1 MINETKFKSLLG
13 YMESGDNYKSKNS
26 IGALGRYQFMP
37 ATLNSLKNKYNL
49 APWYDAEYFL
59 KSPLLQET
67 YASALIKDNLKFI
80 DDNNLKTFN
89 GRLVTGSKRFKT
101 ITAPLNVYGMLA
113 AMHLAGPK
121 NLVKFLTTGY
131 NPDDGNTSLSDYAA
145 LFSSKLTGLEN
156 ITPLILA
163 FIPALLLYYL

>member
-1 MINETKFKSLLG
+1 
-13 YMESGDNYKSKNS
+13 MESGDNYKAKNS

-37 ATLNSLKNKYNL
+37 ATLNSLKNIYDL
-49 APWYDAEYFL
+49 PAWYDADYFL
-59 KSPLLQET
+59 SSPILQET
-67 YASALIKDNLKFI
+67 YQSALIKDSLKFI
-80 DDNNLKTFN
+80 DDNNLKTFY

-113 AMHLAGPK
+113 AMHLAGGK

-131 NPDDGNTSLSDYAA
+131 NPDDGETSLSDYAA
-145 LFSSKLTGLEN
+145 LFSSKLSNLET
-156 ITPLILA
+156 IAPVILA